1 MIGADAGPTRSSDA
15 NGARARSP
23 RDEAVKRSDEHPPV
37 PPSSAPE
44 AAVASTVPW
53 REQAVARSLDGA
65 RARAEQRV
73 QRYLDAATELIIEK
87 GGLDFTVQEVVE
99 RSGQSLRSFYQSFDG
114 KQHLLL
120 AVYEE
125 AMHATAAGMRDTVGN
140 DGEVLGRL
148 RRFVVTLY
156 EWSVREPV
164 ETPPAPGLTIRAMA
178 DFVFGQMSTDPGRVA
193 AASMP
198 LFVPL
203 VELVA
208 EAQEAGALRAGNA
221 NHLAATVMQSTMFCA
236 FATPPRGADDREG
249 RAEEM
254 WEFCLRGFG
263 A

>member
-1 MIGADAGPTRSSDA
+1 MKRTDDTPAQPGP
-15 NGARARSP
+15 SP
-23 RDEAVKRSDEHPPV
+23 EV
-37 PPSSAPE
+37 
-44 AAVASTVPW
+44 AAASTVPW

-65 RARAEQRV
+65 RARAEHRV
-73 QRYLDAATELIIEK
+73 QRYLDAATELISEK

-125 AMHATAAGMRDTVGN
+125 AMHATALRMREVVGD
-140 DGEVLGRL
+140 DGEVLDRL

-156 EWSVREPV
+156 EWSVREPS
-164 ETPPAPGLTIRAMA
+164 EAPPTPGLTIRAMA
-178 DFVFGQMSTDPGRVA
+178 DFVFGQMSADPGRVA
-193 AASMP
+193 AASMA
-198 LFVPL
+198 LFEPL
-203 VELVA
+203 VALVT
-208 EAQEAGALRAGNA
+208 EAQQHGVLRPGNP

-236 FATPPRGADDREG
+236 FATPSRGTPDDGVDRAD

-254 WEFCLRGFG
+254 WEFCLRGMG